1 MGTKTRE
8 VGGGPAVGLG
18 QDIISFLQQGLSTG
32 TFGGGASAAAFNG
45 ANPMTSTQ
53 GIAGFLNDIL
63 SGGAGNLGG
72 SMQQMIQRDADRN
85 VNAMRARYSMGGTG
99 FGTPAAYGES
109 MLRSETAPKLAT
121 AVGGLQLQTVLP
133 LLQMIM
139 SMGGRGISQR
149 SVVAEPNPIASGI
162 ASIAPLAGLAG
173 LFSGGGMFGGQNNQ
187 LPLMP
192 PPANFWQFDNLP
204 GIS

>member
-1 MGTKTRE
+1 MGAKTKE

-18 QDIISFLQQGLSTG
+18 QDIINFLQQGLSTG

-63 SGGAGNLGG
+63 SGGAGNVGG
-72 SMQQMIQRDADRN
+72 SMQSMIQKDADRN
-85 VNAMRARYSMGGTG
+85 AQAMRARYSMGGTG
-99 FGTPAAYGES
+99 FGTPAAYGEA
-109 MLRSETAPKLAT
+109 MLRSETGPKMAT

-139 SMGGRGISQR
+139 QMGSKGITQR
-149 SVVAEPNPIASGI
+149 QTVAEPNPWMQG
-162 ASIAPLAGLAG
+162 LGMLMQGAGAALPMFAG
-173 LFSGGGMFGGQNNQ
+173 MPGGGMPPVPNA
-187 LPLMP
+187 
-192 PPANFWQFDNLP
+192 PPANFWNFNNLP